1 MTQSVFHL
9 QVNMTQNLKPFGQ
22 YTKQNLY
29 LDNDILFNLL
39 KFIVCLVILLIHVGL
54 FYFTRY
60 GFIYL
65 KTNIAHFLN
74 QQILIYLLDNV
85 LHFEVK
91 LIKMAQ
97 CFHQFHYFDIY
108 AFYILFGYI
117 FRFHLL

>member
-74 QQILIYLLDNV
+74 QQILIYLLDND
-85 LHFEVK
+85 LHIEVK